1 MDPAEKHAPGVTG
14 IVVTHSDIKNFLLC
28 RRRWYWDYIQD
39 FRKPESPVGPLA
51 LGTRVHEAL
60 EHYYR
65 GRGDALE
72 RFEELARRDIE
83 AVDRDDTPPW
93 VVEQLYKDIVV
104 GRNCVKG
111 HQQWL
116 EDTGADEN
124 FDIVGAEL
132 TVTAPLLEGRVQIQG
147 KVDVLFRRRDNGFL
161 VVNDLKTDGGRPGTR
176 EQLERSWQ
184 HHIYLI
190 ALRLMEPEAIVGEAY
205 YTVIRK
211 LSRPSSATRPMVE
224 RWRVPGTTR
233 MAAGKQ
239 RQLEAICA
247 EMLRTMEQIE
257 TEGLAHAFPS
267 PNHECQWCPYK
278 QPCEVVDESVEAA
291 RAMLDR
297 EFVRGGRHDRYT

>member
-1 MDPAEKHAPGVTG
+1 
-14 IVVTHSDIKNFLLC
+14 
-28 RRRWYWDYIQD
+28 
-39 FRKPESPVGPLA
+39 
-51 LGTRVHEAL
+51 
-60 EHYYR
+60 
-65 GRGDALE
+65 
-72 RFEELARRDIE
+72 
-83 AVDRDDTPPW
+83 
-93 VVEQLYKDIVV
+93 
-104 GRNCVKG
+104 
-111 HQQWL
+111 WL
-116 EDTGADEN
+116 EDTGADEK

-147 KVDVLFRRRDNGFL
+147 KGDVLFRRRDNGFL
-161 VVNDLKTDGGRPGTR
+161 VAYDLKTDGGRPGTR